1 MIRLMLVLFRF
12 FFLGGGDGEYG
23 SSTVGFGAILGN
35 GHEIPEQ
42 NYFELLPG
50 SGMAEGFHYKICIL
64 GM

>member
-1 MIRLMLVLFRF
+1 MIRLMLVLLR
-12 FFLGGGDGEYG
+12 FFLGGHGEYG

-42 NYFELLPG
+42 DYFELLPG

>member
-1 MIRLMLVLFRF
+1 MIKLIIILLRF
-12 FFLGGGDGEYG
+12 FLWGDGEYG

-50 SGMAEGFHYKICIL
+50 SGMAERFHYKICIL